1 MLTSGT
7 KLFLAGSVLLA
18 LATYVNS
25 LSVVVTGPLLG
36 NPLPV
41 LLGVC
46 SLFTTLAGSIAY
58 CMGTLGYFPEFDAEI
73 EPSSLPAD
81 GDTNVT
87 CTTAWAPLTVGTN
100 LYIIGAAFYVTSGVI
115 NIWAAYVK
123 GRQHRAENLKE
134 GSAGHAGRLKLVHK
148 LKAAILEVEQANKL

>member
-1 MLTSGT
+1 M
-7 KLFLAGSVLLA
+7 
-18 LATYVNS
+18 
-25 LSVVVTGPLLG
+25 
-36 NPLPV
+36 
-41 LLGVC
+41 
-46 SLFTTLAGSIAY
+46 
-58 CMGTLGYFPEFDAEI
+58 
-73 EPSSLPAD
+73 PAD

-87 CTTAWAPLTVGTN
+87 CTTAWAPVTVGTN